1 MIIESP
7 TTGLETVWKTR
18 FLRMKVHNLLEN
30 DELISLFEILKL
42 DDKELH
48 LSPKA
53 LDYLPLFNTILESE
67 EQNTEDDDQIIA
79 KLTTHQSHHY
89 PTILIF
95 ILLKVSQVTLI
106 VTLKYVSEVP
116 NKLDLIKKGIF
127 ALNKFII
134 RTFFPSWDVC
144 ETLGI
149 FPAQDN
155 YLEIGQMIYIGPGL
169 YLFSPFMVPSLTIP
183 TSAANLGY
191 AAQLIQTLLCLRHN
205 IIKKNARVWR
215 IERKV
220 QQLIMNQT
228 NKYITEA
235 MSDEEEL

>member
-1 MIIESP
+1 MKKDSKLKTIWYNDELESNFYVIDF
-7 TTGLETVWKTR
+7 GNREILV
-18 FLRMKVHNLLEN
+18 KVHNLLEN
-30 DELISLFEILKL
+30 DELMSLFEILKL

-53 LDYLPLFNTILESE
+53 LDYYLPLFNTILESE
-67 EQNTEDDDQIIA
+67 EQNTEDDDPIKA
-79 KLTTHQSHHY
+79 KLTTHQSHH
-89 PTILIF
+89 IDIHM
-95 ILLKVSQVTLI
+95 IKN
-106 VTLKYVSEVP
+106 VSEVP
-116 NKLDLIKKGIF
+116 NKLDLIKKCIF

-155 YLEIGQMIYIGPGL
+155 YLEIGQIIYIGPGL

>member
-1 MIIESP
+1 M
-7 TTGLETVWKTR
+7 G
-18 FLRMKVHNLLEN
+18 
-30 DELISLFEILKL
+30 
-42 DDKELH
+42 
-48 LSPKA
+48 
-53 LDYLPLFNTILESE
+53 Y
-67 EQNTEDDDQIIA
+67 
-79 KLTTHQSHHY
+79 
-89 PTILIF
+89 
-95 ILLKVSQVTLI
+95 
-106 VTLKYVSEVP
+106 
-116 NKLDLIKKGIF
+116 
-127 ALNKFII
+127 
-134 RTFFPSWDVC
+134 
-144 ETLGI
+144 
-149 FPAQDN
+149 N
-155 YLEIGQMIYIGPGL
+155 YLEIGQIIYIGPGL